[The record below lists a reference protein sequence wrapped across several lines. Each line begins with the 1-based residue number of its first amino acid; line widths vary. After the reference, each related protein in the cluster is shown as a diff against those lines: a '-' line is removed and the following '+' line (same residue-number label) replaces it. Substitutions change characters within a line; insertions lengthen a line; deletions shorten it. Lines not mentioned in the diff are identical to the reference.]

1 MSGLRILGIISRMM
15 YAQFMGLIDGIE
27 DSSNMVL
34 PQAGMLSLLSELQV
48 KISLYGQIVF
58 SIR

>member
-34 PQAGMLSLLSELQV
+34 PQAGMPSLLSELRV

-58 SIR
+58 SIK